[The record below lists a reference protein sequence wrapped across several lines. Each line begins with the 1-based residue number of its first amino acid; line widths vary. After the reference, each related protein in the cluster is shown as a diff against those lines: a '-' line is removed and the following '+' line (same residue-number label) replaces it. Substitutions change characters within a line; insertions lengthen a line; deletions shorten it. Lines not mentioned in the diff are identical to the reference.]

1 MSSAFN
7 VWSDLLFAIKREAY
21 IFKETRWF
29 CRFPKHQ
36 KLDKWT
42 MAGEKRQTCWPK
54 LHTETEYESQL
65 KAIRWN
71 RNIKKSWWQEKKEIS
86 DRYMAY
92 LSTQETSA
100 VELNSSSRDGKKED
114 RKEEVTEVS
123 MKLCLVF
130 LFATTL
136 FSGLYQWRKSIRT
149 NFLV

>member
-7 VWSDLLFAIKREAY
+7 MFAVICCLQSKGKRISSRKHDDFVGFRSIRSSTTY
-21 IFKETRWF
+21 SGRW
-29 CRFPKHQ
+29 
-36 KLDKWT
+36 
-42 MAGEKRQTCWPK
+42 RQTRWPK

-65 KAIRWN
+65 TAIRWN

-130 LFATTL
+130 VCHDVILQT
-136 FSGLYQWRKSIRT
+136 Y
-149 NFLV
+149 